1 MTIKEFISKF
11 KNNLKLYIF
20 LVNVFVLLSIFV
32 SLVIPIAYRS
42 DFSVMTISNSD
53 NDVYNSIKSADKFAD
68 FMGKIIHTDKFFA
81 YVLKTDYD
89 VSMSDFNVDSKKRR
103 KEWENMIL
111 TSRVPDS
118 GIVDFQVFGET
129 QKKSSEYAFAIKEV
143 LVNEFDVFYGDNTDL
158 TIKELNSIV
167 VSSNPKRPNF
177 LLNLAIGLVTG
188 LIVASTVIYTKK

>member
-20 LVNVFVLLSIFV
+20 LVNIFVLLSIFI

-68 FMGKIIHTDKFFA
+68 FMGKVVHTDKFFV
-81 YVLKTDYD
+81 YVLDTDYD
-89 VSMSDFNVDSKKRR
+89 VSISDFNTDNRKRR
-103 KEWENMIL
+103 KEWGNMIL
-111 TSRVPDS
+111 TSRIPDS

-129 QKKSSEYAFAIKEV
+129 KKKSSEYALAIKEV
-143 LVNEFDVFYGDNTDL
+143 LINDFDVFYGENTNL
-158 TIKELNSIV
+158 TIKELNSII
-167 VSSNPKRPNF
+167 VSNNPKRPNF
-177 LLNLAIGLVTG
+177 LLNLAIGLVFG
-188 LIVASTVIYTKK
+188 VVVASTVVYTKK

>member
-20 LVNVFVLLSIFV
+20 LVNIFVLLSIFI

-68 FMGKIIHTDKFFA
+68 FMGKVVHTDKFFV
-81 YVLKTDYD
+81 YVLDTDYD
-89 VSMSDFNVDSKKRR
+89 VSISDFNTDNRKRR
-103 KEWENMIL
+103 KEWGNMIL
-111 TSRVPDS
+111 TSRIPDS

-129 QKKSSEYAFAIKEV
+129 KKKSSEYALAIKEV
-143 LVNEFDVFYGDNTDL
+143 LINDFDVFYGENTNL
-158 TIKELNSIV
+158 TIKELNSII
-167 VSSNPKRPNF
+167 VSNNPKRPNF
-177 LLNLAIGLVTG
+177 LLN
-188 LIVASTVIYTKK
+188 